1 MTAAKTML
9 VAAFSLL
16 AFTGCAGR
24 GAAADPTASAPASR
38 ACAQLDGLQP
48 GQVAGVE
55 PLWVQNHATKSPAYT
70 LGGVIVALRQPGEV
84 AGGACVVRTAPA
96 GDRPVL
102 VLRADDPAEARA
114 LLARAEALVR

>member
-38 ACAQLDGLQP
+38 ACSELDGLQP

-70 LGGVIVALRQPGEV
+70 LGGVIVALRQPGE
-84 AGGACVVRTAPA
+84 AAEGACARKATV